1 MGDQTV
7 ALVVAT
13 YASRAAAEN
22 DCNAARSA
30 KHDGDLDHVA
40 GVVLEKSAD
49 GRLEI
54 DRHDNTAK
62 HHGWGGALLGCAIIV
77 IAAPL
82 GIQFLAPAVATHAGW
97 AGVADVV
104 GHFWYNIP
112 KDQLRRMSNLL
123 EADQAALVVTAVGH
137 SGQDIASLLS
147 NATSKIVADD
157 TQADFETDF
166 TKAILEAKV
175 PG

>member
-7 ALVVAT
+7 ALAVAT

-22 DCNAARSA
+22 DCNAVQSA
-30 KHDGDLDHVA
+30 KHGGDLDHVA

-54 DRHDNTAK
+54 DRHDGTAK
-62 HHGWGGALLGCAIIV
+62 HHGWGGALIGGAITSSPPRS
-77 IAAPL
+77 ASSSSPRWWR
-82 GIQFLAPAVATHAGW
+82 PTPSW

-123 EADQAALVVTAVGH
+123 EAGQAALVVTAVGH
-137 SGQDIASLLS
+137 SGRDIASLLS
-147 NATSKIVADD
+147 NATNKIVADD
-157 TQADFETDF
+157 TQADFEADF